1 MQVVSFLLIPAP
13 STPWQACHACHA
25 PQHHLLGTPRT
36 GSLGEHVPSQ
46 ASEASPGS
54 SSRDGQTFGWCWRTC
69 SSTVGPPPPFYE
81 SHLAPYAQPRA
92 LAFCIRAGWANRTKS
107 GSMPAMHA
115 LPWAGLG
122 CACGQELHFK
132 MLTASFHSSIFCLV
146 VRVVEGAVC
155 LPLEAPSI
163 RAARLASC
171 MQPTAHH
178 WGQVRGVLPAAEH
191 SVNDLAAQSQQA
203 VPCAAAAVHAH

>member
-1 MQVVSFLLIPAP
+1 MFQVKRVKRAQAP
-13 STPWQACHACHA
+13 RPVMGK
-25 PQHHLLGTPRT
+25 HLVGAGVRVHRPSGRHRPSMKATWPHMLSRVRWRFALERVGQIGQNLGQCRRCTLC
-36 GSLGEHVPSQ
+36 LGL
-46 ASEASPGS
+46 G
-54 SSRDGQTFGWCWRTC
+54 
-69 SSTVGPPPPFYE
+69 
-81 SHLAPYAQPRA
+81 
-92 LAFCIRAGWANRTKS
+92 
-107 GSMPAMHA
+107 
-115 LPWAGLG
+115 WAGLG

-163 RAARLASC
+163 RAAKLASC

-178 WGQVRGVLPAAEH
+178 WGQVRGVLPAAGH
-191 SVNDLAAQSQQA
+191 SVNDPAAQSQQA